1 MNKIARMPG
10 IPVADIAREMA
21 VEQVAAP
28 AAWLKSVLLSTG
40 FLATGF
46 LLAIATTPLAQSYD
60 PDVGSGNIVYGVQPD
75 GSTQRLGGRT
85 ARVNAQGHSVMM
97 SYAQELKPGSML
109 YRSNNK
115 LYAVHNQMHEGK
127 MLDEHAKGWTE

>member
-1 MNKIARMPG
+1 MNKTARMPG
-10 IPVADIAREMA
+10 IPVAEIAREMA
-21 VEQVAAP
+21 VEQEAAP
-28 AAWLKSVLLSTG
+28 AAWLKSVLLSAG

-46 LLAIATTPLAQSYD
+46 LLGIATMPLAQSYD
-60 PDVGSGNIVYGVQPD
+60 PDIGSGNIAYSVQPD

-85 ARVNAQGHSVMM
+85 ARVNTQGHSVMM